1 MSDQERKNIV
11 YEERTQVRDN
21 ITGEI
26 VDKDINKRV
35 IKVPRTPDFLMLF
48 TKHITYLEQ
57 LGKTDNSVLF
67 VILSHYVG
75 QKNLVF
81 LSPQVRKKISVELGL
96 DISSVNKAIKNL
108 LTKEI
113 IVTDSDSFMYLNPF
127 LFGKGNFDEI
137 KKLRQELIFE
147 YDFTTNT
154 TNMIRNVKAQY
165 VDQEELDRPHELI
178 DATQNETGTEVVQTI
193 YIQETDPIE
202 PGVEDTQP
210 VLPFFTEPETEP
222 VQQKDNS
229 TDLEAIREE
238 NRNLELKI
246 QLATL
251 ELQLKQQK

>member
-1 MSDQERKNIV
+1 MRDQDRKSIM
-11 YEERTQVRDN
+11 YEETTRIRDN
-21 ITGEI
+21 ITGE
-26 VDKDINKRV
+26 VTDKDINKRV

-81 LSPQVRKKISVELGL
+81 LSPQVRKKISAELEL

-108 LTKEI
+108 LIKEV
-113 IVTDSDSFMYLNPF
+113 IVTDTDSFMYLNPF

-147 YDFTTNT
+147 YDFATNT

-165 VDQEELDRPHELI
+165 VDQEELERPHELV
-178 DATQNETGTEVVQTI
+178 DATETVTDTEVEQTI
-193 YIQETDPIE
+193 YIQEVDPIDQ
-202 PGVEDTQP
+202 GEDTQP
-210 VLPFFTEPETEP
+210 VLPFFTEPELQPMSIKEDT
-222 VQQKDNS
+222 N
-229 TDLEAIREE
+229 LEVIREQ

-246 QLATL
+246 QLAEI
-251 ELQLKQQK
+251 ELRLKQG